1 MKKLILI
8 TVIGILP
15 FGKLYS
21 QEFFSEKRPVQ
32 TANQFVK
39 SVNDISY
46 DIDLIIKQNKDLL
59 KIDLDRIDLQV
70 ESKEL
75 TMEDAN
81 KLRNEK
87 AEFYANQIEVQT
99 KVKEDEIKK
108 LINNKIEDNI
118 NFSSDMSAYQKQL
131 VENKSLFFVKYGASK
146 NIMVVKNDENY
157 FDKKGVIS
165 GFEVGFGLKT
175 RLGNDL
181 SRLYW
186 NSGLDALWQNHK
198 LNNNKTIADVNN
210 ATILVDVGFPVKKSN
225 LMVAEFR
232 LENYLEYDFSKRKY
246 DDFGNTIVKSRQ
258 SLFLGAGGF
267 FGYGIVSKNLQYEKD
282 GELYRESVQS
292 KFNANHFTYGL
303 GAYVGYK
310 FVSLKASYNFNK
322 VFKNSFADQNTLNV
336 SLILNLM

>member
-1 MKKLILI
+1 MKNLILSC
-8 TVIGILP
+8 TVLLFSIATTNA
-15 FGKLYS
+15 

-46 DIDLIIKQNKDLL
+46 DIDVIIKKNKDLL
-59 KIDLDRIDLQV
+59 KEDLNVIEQRL
-70 ESKEL
+70 
-75 TMEDAN
+75 DAGEITTEVAT

-87 AEFYANQIEVQT
+87 AEYYAAQIEEQT
-99 KVKEDEIKK
+99 KVKEEEIKK

-131 VENKSLFFVKYGASK
+131 VENKSLFFVKYAASK
-146 NIMVVKNDENY
+146 NIMVVKNDHNY
-157 FDKKGVIS
+157 FDKKGVVT

-175 RLGNDL
+175 RLGNYL

-198 LNNNKTIADVNN
+198 LNNNKTIANENN
-210 ATILVDVGFPVKKSN
+210 ETVLVDVGFPVKKSN
-225 LMVAEFR
+225 MMIAEFR

-267 FGYGIVSKNLQYEKD
+267 VGYGTVSKNLQYEKD

-310 FVSLKASYNFNK
+310 FVSVKASCNFNK